1 VSHQYDSP
9 PYYAR
14 AGTGRGRLKVLLG
27 AAPGVGKT
35 YRMLDEAR
43 RRQARG
49 GDVVVAYVECHSR
62 RHTEDLLQ
70 DLEVLPRSLRS
81 YRGSE
86 FAEMD
91 TDAVIARRPEIALVD
106 ELAHTNV
113 PGGRHDKRWQD
124 VQELLDAGIDVLTT
138 VNVQHLESLNDVVQT
153 ITGVPQ
159 RETVPDEVV
168 RRADQIELVDMA
180 PEGLRRRMAHG
191 NVYAAE
197 KVDAALSNYF
207 RVGNLTALRELAL
220 LWLAGRVDEGLQ
232 TYRAEHGISRVWE
245 TRERVVV
252 ALTGGPEGETLIR
265 RAARIAD
272 RSAGGELLAVHVAR
286 SDGLADAS
294 PAALAAQRHL
304 VETLGGSAHSV
315 VGDDIPRA
323 LLDFARAEN
332 ATQLVLGTSRRG
344 RLARSLT
351 GRGIGETTLELSGDI
366 DVHMVTHERSG
377 GGRRLPVPGRM
388 RSRQR
393 RVAGPVTGL
402 LAPVFLTGL
411 LTHLRSSVNSTSDIL
426 LFLLAV
432 VGTACLGGVV
442 SALVASLTASL
453 LLNYYFIPPVH
464 RFTISDPNN
473 VLALC
478 VFAVVA
484 IIVAGIVDRATRLA
498 GRAARATA
506 EAETLS
512 AVAGSV
518 LRGDQ
523 AVPALLARLRETF
536 GMASVTLRRNGQP
549 VAGTEPAQA
558 PSSVLA
564 STDVLAST
572 GTGTGTDA
580 NADRDIVASA
590 TDNAVEEI
598 PVGTDSV
605 LVLRGRSLPAA
616 DRRVLSAFAAHIAV
630 ALERSRL
637 AEAAAEVEP
646 VRAADRLRTALL
658 AAVSHDLRT
667 PLSVALASVSSLRS
681 EDVEFSAED
690 QHELLATAEEA
701 LGKLTRLVDN
711 LLDMSRLQAGAL
723 TLDLQPTALDEVYS
737 TALDSLSGTG
747 TQPVSARGLD
757 TAPPVLADP
766 PLLERVLANLIA
778 NAVRHTPAGTPVLL
792 TASAHGDRVEL
803 RVIDRGKGLPPED
816 RDRIFQPFQRLGDT
830 DNGSGVGLGLALSRG
845 LAEAM
850 DGALDPE
857 DTPGGGLTMVLS
869 LPAAT
874 PERLALAHRTPGEPR
889 DRTPGAPLPDDFPD
903 APQSGHP
910 QGSYLLGTGPQGT
923 TVSDTGPLSSD
934 PQQRTDPLDTG
945 PLSSDVQGAGP
956 QGTDAWGTGP
966 QSRDA
971 LGSGPQGTGPQ
982 GSHPVGGGPQ
992 GGEHDR
998 ATAPEGT
1005 PR

>member
-1 VSHQYDSP
+1 MRLPAEEPPRVRERSGKETPQVSHQYDSP

-572 GTGTGTDA
+572 GTGTDA
-580 NADRDIVASA
+580 NADTDIVASA

-874 PERLALAHRTPGEPR
+874 PERTALTQLTPGE
-889 DRTPGAPLPDDFPD
+889 PLPDDFPG

-910 QGSYLLGTGPQGT
+910 QGSYPLGTGPQGT
-923 TVSDTGPLSSD
+923 TALGI
-934 PQQRTDPLDTG
+934 G

-971 LGSGPQGTGPQ
+971 LGTGPQ
-982 GSHPVGGGPQ
+982 RTDPQDSHPLGGGPQ
-992 GGEHDR
+992 GSEHDR

>member
-1 VSHQYDSP
+1 VRCGCLLWNPLGPLGWGERSGKETPQVSHQYDSP
-9 PYYAR
+9 AYYAR
-14 AGTGRGRLKVLLG
+14 AGAGRGRLKVLLG

-43 RRQARG
+43 RRQTRG
-49 GDVVVAYVECHSR
+49 ADVVVAYVECHAR
-62 RHTEDLLQ
+62 RHTEDLLEG
-70 DLEVLPRSLRS
+70 LEVLPRSRRD
-81 YRGSE
+81 YRGSQ
-86 FAEMD
+86 FTEMD
-91 TDAVIARRPEIALVD
+91 TDAVIARRPEVALVD

-113 PGGRHDKRWQD
+113 PGGRNSKRWQD
-124 VQELLDAGIDVLTT
+124 VQELLDAGIDVLTA

-286 SDGLADAS
+286 SDGLADAN

-351 GRGIGETTLELSGDI
+351 GRGIGETTVELSGDI
-366 DVHMVTHERSG
+366 DVHMVTHEKSG

-388 RSRQR
+388 RSRRR

-402 LAPVFLTGL
+402 LAPVLLTGL
-411 LTHLRSSVNSTSDIL
+411 LTHLRSSVNTTSDIL

-442 SALVASLTASL
+442 SALVASVTASL

-536 GMASVTLRRNGQP
+536 GMVSVTLRRNGQP
-549 VAGTEPAQA
+549 VAETEPITA
-558 PSSVLA
+558 PEDMVA
-564 STDVLAST
+564 AATDNPA
-572 GTGTGTDA
+572 
-580 NADRDIVASA
+580 VASA
-590 TDNAVEEI
+590 EEAGADAADAAEEI

-630 ALERSRL
+630 ALERARL

-690 QHELLATAEEA
+690 QHELLSTAEEA

-747 TQPVSARGLD
+747 AQPVSARGLD
-757 TAPPVLADP
+757 AAPPVLADP

-778 NAVRHTPAGTPVLL
+778 NGVRHSPTGKPVLL
-792 TASAHGDRVEL
+792 TASTHGDRVEL
-803 RVIDRGKGLPPED
+803 RVIDRGKGLPPAD

-850 DGALDPE
+850 GGALDPE

-869 LPAAT
+869 LPAA
-874 PERLALAHRTPGEPR
+874 PHERT
-889 DRTPGAPLPDDFPD
+889 
-903 APQSGHP
+903 
-910 QGSYLLGTGPQGT
+910 
-923 TVSDTGPLSSD
+923 
-934 PQQRTDPLDTG
+934 
-945 PLSSDVQGAGP
+945 AGP
-956 QGTDAWGTGP
+956 GPGTEYSAAHDSADHD
-966 QSRDA
+966 SAAHD
-971 LGSGPQGTGPQ
+971 
-982 GSHPVGGGPQ
+982 
-992 GGEHDR
+992 DR

>member
-9 PYYAR
+9 AYYAR
-14 AGTGRGRLKVLLG
+14 AGGGRGRLKVLLG

-49 GDVVVAYVECHSR
+49 GDVVVAYVECHAR
-62 RHTEDLLQ
+62 RHTEGLL
-70 DLEVLPRSLRS
+70 DGLEVLPRSHRG

-86 FAEMD
+86 FTEMD
-91 TDAVIARRPEIALVD
+91 TDAVLARRPEVALVD

-286 SDGLADAS
+286 SDGLADAN

-351 GRGIGETTLELSGDI
+351 GRGIGETTVELSGDI
-366 DVHMVTHERSG
+366 DVHMVTHEKSG

-388 RSRQR
+388 RSRRR
-393 RVAGPVTGL
+393 RVAGPITGL
-402 LAPVFLTGL
+402 LAPVLLTGL
-411 LTHLRSSVNSTSDIL
+411 LTQLRSSVNTASDIL

-536 GMASVTLRRNGQP
+536 GMVSVTLRRNGQP
-549 VAGTEPAQA
+549 VAGTEPVPATEHTA
-558 PSSVLA
+558 TEDSLA
-564 STDVLAST
+564 A
-572 GTGTGTDA
+572 
-580 NADRDIVASA
+580 A
-590 TDNAVEEI
+590 TDSGADSAAGAGADEVDAAEEI
-598 PVGTDSV
+598 AVGTDSV

-630 ALERSRL
+630 ALERARL

-690 QHELLATAEEA
+690 QRELLATAEEA

-757 TAPPVLADP
+757 AAPPVLADP

-778 NAVRHTPAGTPVLL
+778 NGVRHSPAGTPVLL

-803 RVIDRGKGLPPED
+803 RVIDRGEGLPPAD

-850 DGALDPE
+850 GGALDPE

-869 LPAAT
+869 LPAA
-874 PERLALAHRTPGEPR
+874 PYERAAGTRGE
-889 DRTPGAPLPDDFPD
+889 
-903 APQSGHP
+903 QS
-910 QGSYLLGTGPQGT
+910 
-923 TVSDTGPLSSD
+923 
-934 PQQRTDPLDTG
+934 
-945 PLSSDVQGAGP
+945 A
-956 QGTDAWGTGP
+956 A
-966 QSRDA
+966 
-971 LGSGPQGTGPQ
+971 
-982 GSHPVGGGPQ
+982 
-992 GGEHDR
+992 HDR

>member
-1 VSHQYDSP
+1 VSHQYDNP
-9 PYYAR
+9 AYYAH
-14 AGTGRGRLKVLLG
+14 AMSGRGRLKVLLG

-43 RRQARG
+43 RRRERG
-49 GDVVVAYVECHSR
+49 QDVVVAYVECHSR
-62 RHTEDLLQ
+62 RHTENLL
-70 DLEVLPRSLRS
+70 DGLEVLPRLHRS

-86 FAEMD
+86 FTEMD
-91 TDAVIARRPEIALVD
+91 TDAVIARRPDVALVD

-124 VQELLDAGIDVLTT
+124 VQDLLDAGIDVLTT

-159 RETVPDEVV
+159 RETVPDDLV

-191 NVYAAE
+191 NVYTAE

-232 TYRAEHGISRVWE
+232 IYRAEHGISRVWE

-286 SDGLADAS
+286 SDGLADAN
-294 PAALAAQRHL
+294 PAALAAQRSL

-344 RLARSLT
+344 RLVRSFT
-351 GRGIGETTLELSGDI
+351 GRGIGETTVELSGDI

-377 GGRRLPVPGRM
+377 GGRKLPVPGRM
-388 RSRQR
+388 RSRRR
-393 RVAGPVTGL
+393 RVAGPVVGL

-411 LTHLRSSVNSTSDIL
+411 LTQLRSSVNTTSDIL

-442 SALVASLTASL
+442 SALVASFTASL
-453 LLNYYFIPPVH
+453 LLNYYFIPPIH

-484 IIVAGIVDRATRLA
+484 IIVASVVDRATRLA
-498 GRAARATA
+498 SRAARATA

-518 LRGDQ
+518 LRGDH
-523 AVPALLARLRETF
+523 AIPALLARLRETF
-536 GMASVTLRRNGQP
+536 GMVSVTLRRNGET
-549 VAGTEPAQA
+549 VAVSEPAAELPAVPAQA
-558 PSSVLA
+558 SPSALA
-564 STDVLAST
+564 PDLIAAP
-572 GTGTGTDA
+572 GH
-580 NADRDIVASA
+580 IVAPATDNPA
-590 TDNAVEEI
+590 TDNAGAAGVAGGPDEAVEEI
-598 PVGTDSV
+598 QVGTDSV

-616 DRRVLSAFAAHIAV
+616 DRRVLSAFAAHVAV
-630 ALERSRL
+630 ALERTRL
-637 AEAAAEVEP
+637 AEVAAEIEP
-646 VRAADRLRTALL
+646 VKAADRLRTALL

-667 PLSVALASVSSLRS
+667 PLAVALASVSSLRS

-690 QHELLATAEEA
+690 QRELLATAEEA
-701 LGKLTRLVDN
+701 LEKLTRLVEN

-737 TALDSLSGTG
+737 TALDSLSGIG
-747 TQPVSARGLD
+747 VEPVSALGLEA
-757 TAPPVLADP
+757 APPVLADP

-778 NAVRHTPAGTPVLL
+778 NGVRHTPAGTPVLL

-803 RVIDRGKGLPPED
+803 RVIDRGQGLPPED

-830 DNGSGVGLGLALSRG
+830 DNGTGVGLGLALSRG

-850 DGALDPE
+850 GGTLDPE

-869 LPAAT
+869 LPAAPHDQNT
-874 PERLALAHRTPGEPR
+874 RAQPPLNGGQAQDDGSRNPFPEYSAALDH
-889 DRTPGAPLPDDFPD
+889 
-903 APQSGHP
+903 
-910 QGSYLLGTGPQGT
+910 
-923 TVSDTGPLSSD
+923 
-934 PQQRTDPLDTG
+934 
-945 PLSSDVQGAGP
+945 
-956 QGTDAWGTGP
+956 
-966 QSRDA
+966 
-971 LGSGPQGTGPQ
+971 
-982 GSHPVGGGPQ
+982 
-992 GGEHDR
+992 

-1005 PR
+1005 VR